1 MRALGMDILLSCVPS
16 LAEYFH
22 VPFST
27 TQWLLSIY
35 FFGAGIGQLIVGPL
49 SDEFGRRKI
58 LIYSTWLIMFS
69 SFACAQA
76 HNIYLLLLL
85 RFLQGL
91 GACGT
96 TVVSMAIMRDLYPN
110 NLLAKIYSYF
120 NGLIALAP
128 LLGPLLGSVLLVQ
141 TGTWRTT
148 FYFMVLFSAVA
159 LIVDYVYVK
168 ESNPRLTLGK
178 TFVKVPIIKSYITLF
193 KDKEFLSYCSFDIMG
208 MSSLFMF
215 LSMSA
220 IILIKTL
227 GLDPHT
233 YGFYFAASSM
243 MYLLGNILSPRLQ
256 NKLKINGTILI
267 GSIIMLLGGASMLLL
282 NHIYGISVL
291 GVVLPN
297 CLATFGVGLLFGP
310 SMAGVVM
317 HYKHIAGIASAAYGA
332 LFLCGSSLIV
342 GIVMQIW
349 QADALVLGA
358 GLTVTGAINI
368 FVVRRLQRKKVAL

>member
-1 MRALGMDILLSCVPS
+1 M
-16 LAEYFH
+16 
-22 VPFST
+22 PFST